1 MRCSSRPSPR
11 SGPPGPCWNAP
22 SNEKP
27 GSDRTP
33 ADAGRRR
40 EWKCPMVIRDLDRD
54 RQYALVFARG
64 ALEHY
69 YSVGPDQLQLRERA
83 TNLTTG
89 DMLAIAVEQLLDEL
103 DPVGPKPWL
112 R

>member
-1 MRCSSRPSPR
+1 
-11 SGPPGPCWNAP
+11 
-22 SNEKP
+22 
-27 GSDRTP
+27 
-33 ADAGRRR
+33 
-40 EWKCPMVIRDLDRD
+40 MVIRDLDRD

-103 DPVGPKPWL
+103 DPGGPKPWL
-112 R
+112 RQQPAGQWQPGPADQPITVTITEVYGDESWHPTWPGRLRRNQP